1 MAAMSA
7 DMGCVEMEFVA
18 DMRNSGFQHGIVFID
33 GDLSGGACYSALG
46 RTPGF
51 TGWSSVRS
59 GFLKDPLNNLELQEL
74 GRLFLLEA
82 DARLEESPSMR

>member
-59 GFLKDPLNNLELQEL
+59 GFLFYLEIFSL
-74 GRLFLLEA
+74 
-82 DARLEESPSMR
+82 